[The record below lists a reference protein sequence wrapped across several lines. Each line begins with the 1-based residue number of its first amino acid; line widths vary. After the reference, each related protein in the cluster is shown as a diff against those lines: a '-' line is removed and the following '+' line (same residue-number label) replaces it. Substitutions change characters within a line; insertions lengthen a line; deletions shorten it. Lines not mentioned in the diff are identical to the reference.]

1 MQLFRPTRGG
11 PRQRP
16 KKGSVRTWTG
26 HFFCMADRMATKPPL
41 TSEKLALQNAGLGF
55 KKIQFQE
62 IDTEETV
69 FAKLTSID
77 GFPLLKDVGGF
88 ELLHCQSNCRELQ
101 IISCPWSVEF
111 LKKVIGTQAKIYIR
125 PIQKN
130 IKVIN
135 ITEEGPSTLKES
147 CSTCHKLF
155 SITELRD
162 HVNQCSEVDEGYLPD
177 LDIQADVDFESI
189 TTAFNEVSTPTLL
202 ETSVVPN
209 TPDNTFATAMFES
222 AETHAELEVESVN
235 NSSAPNLNSSAIENQ
250 TTLGQSISNIV
261 ESTVQYC
268 TQNGIFDPTEIL
280 RYFQKKIVTGRKL
293 DIVDETNL
301 LEGKTN
307 FILVDRNRI
316 IESSFEEI
324 KAIEDLR
331 TCLEV
336 QFYGEVIF
344 LVKK

>member
-26 HFFCMADRMATKPPL
+26 HFFCMADRMATKPPK

-130 IKVIN
+130 IKVI
-135 ITEEGPSTLKES
+135 TEEGPSTLKES
-147 CSTCHKLF
+147 CSTCQKLF

-250 TTLGQSISNIV
+250 TTLGQSVSNIV
-261 ESTVQYC
+261 ESTVQ
-268 TQNGIFDPTEIL
+268 
-280 RYFQKKIVTGRKL
+280 
-293 DIVDETNL
+293 
-301 LEGKTN
+301 
-307 FILVDRNRI
+307 
-316 IESSFEEI
+316 
-324 KAIEDLR
+324 
-331 TCLEV
+331 
-336 QFYGEVIF
+336 
-344 LVKK
+344 

>member
-1 MQLFRPTRGG
+1 
-11 PRQRP
+11 
-16 KKGSVRTWTG
+16 
-26 HFFCMADRMATKPPL
+26 MADRMATKPSK
-41 TSEKLALQNAGLGF
+41 TSEKLTLQNAGLGF
-55 KKIQFQE
+55 IKIQFQE
-62 IDTEETV
+62 IDTEETA
-69 FAKLTSID
+69 FAKLTRID
-77 GFPLLKDVGGF
+77 DFPLLKDVGGF

-101 IISCPWSVEF
+101 VISCPWSVEF

-130 IKVIN
+130 IKVI
-135 ITEEGPSTLKES
+135 TEEGPSTLKES
-147 CSTCHKLF
+147 CSTCQKLF

-250 TTLGQSISNIV
+250 TTLGQSVSNIV

-268 TQNGIFDPTEIL
+268 TLNGIFDPTEIL

-336 QFYGEVIF
+336 QFYGEVMF

>member
-1 MQLFRPTRGG
+1 M
-11 PRQRP
+11 
-16 KKGSVRTWTG
+16 
-26 HFFCMADRMATKPPL
+26 
-41 TSEKLALQNAGLGF
+41 E
-55 KKIQFQE
+55 
-62 IDTEETV
+62 
-69 FAKLTSID
+69 
-77 GFPLLKDVGGF
+77 
-88 ELLHCQSNCRELQ
+88 
-101 IISCPWSVEF
+101 
-111 LKKVIGTQAKIYIR
+111 
-125 PIQKN
+125 
-130 IKVIN
+130 
-135 ITEEGPSTLKES
+135 
-147 CSTCHKLF
+147 
-155 SITELRD
+155 
-162 HVNQCSEVDEGYLPD
+162 EGYLPD
-177 LDIQADVDFESI
+177 LDIQADVDFKSI

-250 TTLGQSISNIV
+250 TTLGQSVSNIV

-268 TQNGIFDPTEIL
+268 TLNGIFDPTEIL

-324 KAIEDLR
+324 KAIEDLG